1 MKRHILI
8 WIGCIVLM
16 MAFASCATKN
26 KETKER
32 EANAYRRVGE
42 AHLQQGNFAAAM
54 KEFKKAEAKNPDDH
68 LLQYDLGLV
77 YARLEKFDEAIVHQK
92 KALDLS
98 PNYGPAMNSL
108 GNAYAGKED
117 WDQAIF
123 YYNKVTKDVL
133 YATPHIAYSNLGN
146 AYYKTNNIG
155 RAILYYEKARKF
167 IEGDPALEQNLKLTQ
182 LKIVDK
188 IEPIPELFIVEWWSK
203 LTRVFSLE
211 TLLWF
216 SFSIFSILITFIILQ
231 ILYTRQFLRRFIW
244 ATTVLF
250 VLIFVITFSQIYEF
264 ETWQFGVILEEKVS
278 VVSEP
283 GIGGTEVF
291 ILHEGTKVKVNRML
305 NDWLEISIPDGK
317 TGWLRETSLEVI

>member
-1 MKRHILI
+1 MKENNVTGMVLKIVQQMILI
-8 WIGCIVLM
+8 LIILG
-16 MAFASCATKN
+16 ASNLHAQEPRTRFSK
-26 KETKER
+26 
-32 EANAYRRVGE
+32 ANQSYAQGDYQNAIELYSKILKQGIESGE
-42 AHLQQGNFAAAM
+42 
-54 KEFKKAEAKNPDDH
+54 
-68 LLQYDLGLV
+68 V
-77 YARLEKFDEAIVHQK
+77 YF
-92 KALDLS
+92 
-98 PNYGPAMNSL
+98 
-108 GNAYAGKED
+108 
-117 WDQAIF
+117 
-123 YYNKVTKDVL
+123 
-133 YATPHIAYSNLGN
+133 NLGN
-146 AYYKTNNIG
+146 AYYKTNNMG

-188 IEPIPELFIVEWWSK
+188 IEPIPELFIIEWWSK

-211 TLLWF
+211 TLLWL
-216 SFSIFSILITFIILQ
+216 SFSIFSILITLIILQ
-231 ILYTRQFLRRFIW
+231 ILYTRQFLRRIIW
-244 ATTVLF
+244 VTTVLF

>member
-1 MKRHILI
+1 MNENNQ
-8 WIGCIVLM
+8 IGMVLRI
-16 MAFASCATKN
+16 TKWVVFFLFVLGIEVLLAQN
-26 KETKER
+26 PDIR
-32 EANAYRRVGE
+32 FIEAN
-42 AHLQQGNFAAAM
+42 Q
-54 KEFKKAEAKNPDDH
+54 
-68 LLQYDLGLV
+68 
-77 YARLEKFDEAIVHQK
+77 
-92 KALDLS
+92 
-98 PNYGPAMNSL
+98 
-108 GNAYAGKED
+108 AYAEGD
-117 WDQAIF
+117 YQNAIE
-123 YYNKVTKDVL
+123 L
-133 YATPHIAYSNLGN
+133 YSKILEQGIESGEVYFNLGN

-188 IEPIPELFIVEWWSK
+188 IEPIPELFIVEWWAE

-211 TLLWF
+211 TLLWL

-231 ILYTRQFLRRFIW
+231 ILYTRQFLRRIIW

-283 GIGGTEVF
+283 GIGRTEVF